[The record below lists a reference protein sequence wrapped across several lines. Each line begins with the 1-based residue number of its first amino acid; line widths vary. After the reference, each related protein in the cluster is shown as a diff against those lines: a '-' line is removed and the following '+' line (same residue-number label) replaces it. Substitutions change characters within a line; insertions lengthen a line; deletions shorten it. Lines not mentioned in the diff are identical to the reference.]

1 MFFRKLLMSFRNRI
15 KVPDYLEE
23 RVKEI
28 LTDEGVFK
36 LEGFYDEYYTILSNS
51 TSSKHLPPTET
62 REQADPPAGRDLFI
76 DHLIGTMLWLI
87 KYRTLS
93 TVRNSPRK
101 LAFLDLSFDSEVPK
115 IVDRLLQRYDTDTIK
130 KNYESMDLR
139 CKSFFTGELQK
150 DNLPRFLISPLW
162 TKNSD
167 PHPFHIAAQ
176 IFAEDVGHKTLIGDV
191 ESGNGNSFTDL
202 IEKRFME
209 FTQPIEDMSAEIFFL
224 WIANR

>member
-28 LTDEGVFK
+28 LTDEGIFK
-36 LEGFYDEYYTILSNS
+36 LEGFYDEYYTILSNIPFS
-51 TSSKHLPPTET
+51 EHLPPTET
-62 REQADPPAGRDLFI
+62 REQADPPADRDLFI
-76 DHLIGTMLWLI
+76 DRFIGTMLWLI
-87 KYRTLS
+87 KYRTLTTVKNS
-93 TVRNSPRK
+93 TRK

-139 CKSFFTGELQK
+139 CKSFFTGELHWGGE
-150 DNLPRFLISPLW
+150 PRFLISPLW
-162 TKNSD
+162 AKNPD

-176 IFAEDVGHKTLIGDV
+176 IFVEDVGHKALLDNGAS
-191 ESGNGNSFTDL
+191 ENGNRFINL
-202 IEKRFME
+202 LEKRFME

>member
-23 RVKEI
+23 RIKEI
-28 LTDEGVFK
+28 LTDEGIFK
-36 LEGFYDEYYTILSNS
+36 FEGFFDEYHKILSNI
-51 TSSKHLPPTET
+51 TSSEHMPSTAT
-62 REQADPPAGRDLFI
+62 NNQADTLAGRDFFT
-76 DHLIGTMLWLI
+76 DRFIGTMLWLI

-101 LAFLDLSFDSEVPK
+101 LSFLDLSFDSEVPG
-115 IVDRLLQRYDTDTIK
+115 IVDRFLQHYDTDTIK
-130 KNYESMDLR
+130 KSYESMDLR
-139 CKSFFTGELQK
+139 CKRFFTGELQK
-150 DNLPRFLISPLW
+150 DSLPRFLISPLW
-162 TKNSD
+162 TKNPD

-176 IFAEDVGHKTLIGDV
+176 IFAEDVGHQV
-191 ESGNGNSFTDL
+191 FMGNGEFENGDSLIDL